1 MEAMATKEK
10 EKKQLQYN
18 AHGWA
23 TLDNGVRLNRSG
35 QGSVV
40 LFASGAVLFSGG
52 KLSTPTVP
60 KEPTS
65 PELPYVEHDFRML
78 SKAIIECYAL
88 DFTKDSVLKNATSLF
103 ATKIYK
109 DHETFVDNSIGAV
122 INPTWSDEKDNEGVN
137 GRFRFFKKFASS
149 IIDRLETDPPIL
161 DSCSVGIQFT
171 FIKSHPN
178 LENFYW
184 HLGEEIQGSV
194 VRLII
199 TKIIA
204 VSEVSIVC
212 AGADPNA
219 KKLSLNH
226 FEETSS
232 EPGEEKPQTEE
243 NMKLKAKQL
252 LALGLSLESLGLV
265 KQGEDVELSSE
276 QFEVVLQKAGLEIT
290 KLKTSLNS
298 YAGLTDQESFPVGF
312 DHESNVAKLKELLDE
327 PKKIIEHDRSEVLKA
342 YRLFVSG
349 KADKTIEEMI
359 ESADLKQLKALAHQY
374 GIKLNQKFPART
386 DELGNN
392 TRASGNGGGELEDTE
407 PYMTVEIPA

>member
-10 EKKQLQYN
+10 EKKQLQYD

-40 LFASGAVLFSGG
+40 LFASGAVLSGGG
-52 KLSTPTVP
+52 KLSTSTIP
-60 KEPTS
+60 KEPT
-65 PELPYVEHDFRML
+65 PTDLPYVEYDFRML
-78 SKAIIECYAL
+78 SKSLIECYAL
-88 DFTKDSVLKNATSLF
+88 DFTKDNVLKNATSLF

-122 INPTWSDEKDNEGVN
+122 IDPIWSDDKDNEGVN

-171 FIKSHPN
+171 FIKSHPY

-184 HLGEEIQGSV
+184 HLGEEIEGSV

-204 VSEVSIVC
+204 VPEVSIVC

-226 FEETSS
+226 FEQTSS
-232 EPGEEKPQTEE
+232 ELGEEKPQEE
-243 NMKLKAKQL
+243 NMKLKAKL
-252 LALGLSLESLGLV
+252 FALLGLSLESLGLE
-265 KQGEDVELSSE
+265 KQGEDVELSPE
-276 QFEVVLQKAGLEIT
+276 KYEVVLQKAGSEIS
-290 KLKTSLNS
+290 KLKTALNS
-298 YAGLTDQESFPVGF
+298 YAGLTNQETFPTGF

-342 YRLFVSG
+342 YRLFVNG
-349 KADKTIEEMI
+349 KADKIIEEMI

-374 GIKLNQKFPART
+374 GIKLNQKFLVRT
-386 DELGNN
+386 DELGNK

-407 PYMTVEIPA
+407 PYMTVEIPG

>member
-1 MEAMATKEK
+1 MATKEK
-10 EKKQLQYN
+10 EKKQLQYDS
-18 AHGWA
+18 HGWA
-23 TLDNGVRLNRSG
+23 KLDNGVKLNRSG

-40 LFASGAVLFSGG
+40 LYASGRVLSGG
-52 KLSTPTVP
+52 KKLSTPTIP
-60 KEPTS
+60 QEPTS
-65 PELPYVEHDFRML
+65 PELPYVEYEFRML
-78 SKAIIECYAL
+78 SKAFIECYAL
-88 DFTKDSVLKNATSLF
+88 DFTKDDVLKNATSLF
-103 ATKIYK
+103 QSKIYK
-109 DHETFVDNSIGAV
+109 DHETFVENSIGAV
-122 INPTWSDEKDNEGVN
+122 PTTLWIEEKGHEGVN

-171 FIKSHPN
+171 FIKSHPD

-184 HLGEEIQGSV
+184 HLGEEINGSV

-204 VSEVSIVC
+204 VPEVSIVC

-226 FEETSS
+226 FQQTSS
-232 EPGEEKPQTEE
+232 EPGEEESQREE
-243 NMKLKAKQL
+243 NMKLKAKLL

-276 QFEVVLQKAGLEIT
+276 QCEVVLQKAGSEISR
-290 KLKTSLNS
+290 LKTSLNS
-298 YAGLTDQESFPVGF
+298 YAGLTNQETFPAGF

-327 PKKIIEHDRSEVLKA
+327 PNKILEHNRKEVLKA
-342 YRLFVSG
+342 YRLFVNG

-374 GIKLNQKFPART
+374 GTKLEEKFPVRT
-386 DELGNN
+386 DELGNKS
-392 TRASGNGGGELEDTE
+392 RASGVSTPNDDTSDYFE
-407 PYMTVEIPA
+407 V

>member
-10 EKKQLQYN
+10 EKKQLQYD

-23 TLDNGVRLNRSG
+23 KLDNGVQLNRSG

-40 LFASGAVLFSGG
+40 LFASGTVLSGG
-52 KLSTPTVP
+52 KKLSTPTTP
-60 KEPTS
+60 RESTS
-65 PELPYVEHDFRML
+65 PDLPYVEHDFRML
-78 SKAIIECYAL
+78 SKALIECYAL
-88 DFTKDSVLKNATSLF
+88 DFTKDNVLKNATSLF

-109 DHETFVDNSIGAV
+109 DHETFVENSIGAV
-122 INPTWSDEKDNEGVN
+122 IDPTWSDEKNNEGVN

-184 HLGEEIQGSV
+184 HLGEEIDGSV

-199 TKIIA
+199 TKITT
-204 VSEVSIVC
+204 VFEVSIVC

-226 FEETSS
+226 FEQTSS
-232 EPGEEKPQTEE
+232 DSGEGKPQTEE
-243 NMKLKAKQL
+243 NMKLKAKQI
-252 LALGLSLESLGLV
+252 LALGLSLESLGLE
-265 KQGEDVELSSE
+265 KQGEDVELSPE
-276 QFEVVLQKAGLEIT
+276 KYEVVLQKAGSEYS
-290 KLKTSLNS
+290 KLKAALNS
-298 YAGLTDQESFPVGF
+298 YAGLTNQEAFPAGF

-327 PKKIIEHDRSEVLKA
+327 PRKILEHNRNEVLKA
-342 YRLFVSG
+342 YRLFVNG
-349 KADKTIEEMI
+349 KTDETIEELI
-359 ESADLKQLKALAHQY
+359 KSADLKQVKALGVQY
-374 GIKLNQKFPART
+374 GIKLEEKFPKRE
-386 DELGNN
+386 DEKGNL
-392 TRASGNGGGELEDTE
+392 TRASGQNSELSEKD
-407 PYMTVEIPA
+407 EIIII

>member
-10 EKKQLQYN
+10 EKKQLQYDS
-18 AHGWA
+18 HGWA
-23 TLDNGVRLNRSG
+23 KLDNGVKLNRSG

-40 LFASGAVLFSGG
+40 LYASGRVLSGG
-52 KLSTPTVP
+52 KKLSTPTIP
-60 KEPTS
+60 QEPTS
-65 PELPYVEHDFRML
+65 PELPYVEYEFRML
-78 SKAIIECYAL
+78 SKAFIECYAL
-88 DFTKDSVLKNATSLF
+88 DFTKDDVLKNATSLF
-103 ATKIYK
+103 QSKIYK
-109 DHETFVDNSIGAV
+109 DHETFVENSIGAV
-122 INPTWSDEKDNEGVN
+122 PTTLWIEEKGHEGVN

-171 FIKSHPN
+171 FIKSHPD

-184 HLGEEIQGSV
+184 HLGEEINGSV

-204 VSEVSIVC
+204 VPEVSIVC

-226 FEETSS
+226 FQQTSS
-232 EPGEEKPQTEE
+232 EPGEEESQREE
-243 NMKLKAKQL
+243 NMKLKAKLL

-276 QFEVVLQKAGLEIT
+276 QCEVVLQKAGSEISR
-290 KLKTSLNS
+290 LKTSLNS
-298 YAGLTDQESFPVGF
+298 YAGLTNQETFPAGF

-327 PKKIIEHDRSEVLKA
+327 PNKILEHNRKEVLKA
-342 YRLFVSG
+342 YRLFVNG

-374 GIKLNQKFPART
+374 GTKLEEKFPVRT
-386 DELGNN
+386 DELGNKS
-392 TRASGNGGGELEDTE
+392 RASGVSTPNDDTSDYFE
-407 PYMTVEIPA
+407 V

>member
-10 EKKQLQYN
+10 EKKQLQYDSR
-18 AHGWA
+18 GWA

-40 LFASGAVLFSGG
+40 LYASGAVLSGGG
-52 KLSTPTVP
+52 KLSTSTVS
-60 KEPTS
+60 KESTS
-65 PELPYVEHDFRML
+65 PDLPYVEHDFRML
-78 SKAIIECYAL
+78 SKSLIECYAL
-88 DFTKDSVLKNATSLF
+88 DFTKDNVLKSATSLF

-122 INPTWSDEKDNEGVN
+122 INPIWNDEKDNEGVN
-137 GRFRFFKKFASS
+137 GTFRFFKKFASS

-171 FIKSHPN
+171 FIKSHPY

-184 HLGEEIQGSV
+184 HLGEEIEGSV

-204 VSEVSIVC
+204 VTEVSIVC

-226 FEETSS
+226 FEDTSS
-232 EPGEEKPQTEE
+232 DLGEEEPQTEK
-243 NMKLKAKQL
+243 NMKLKAKLL
-252 LALGLSLESLGLV
+252 LALGLSLESLGLE
-265 KQGEDVELSSE
+265 KQGEDVELSAE
-276 QFEVVLQKAGLEIT
+276 KYEVVLQKAGLENS
-290 KLKTSLNS
+290 KLKTALNS
-298 YAGLTDQESFPVGF
+298 YAGLTNQEVFPAGF

-327 PKKIIEHDRSEVLKA
+327 PRKILERNRKEVLTA
-342 YRLFVSG
+342 YRLFVNG
-349 KADKTIEEMI
+349 KADETIEEMI
-359 ESADLKQLKALAHQY
+359 ENADLKQLKALAHQY
-374 GIKLNQKFPART
+374 GVKLNEKFPIT
-386 DELGNN
+386 EDENGMKS
-392 TRASGNGGGELEDTE
+392 RASGKSSLQEDE
-407 PYMTVEIPA
+407 SEFYEV

>member
-1 MEAMATKEK
+1 MATKEK

-40 LFASGAVLFSGG
+40 LYASGAVLSGAG
-52 KLSTPTVP
+52 KLSTTTVP
-60 KEPTS
+60 KEPTPS
-65 PELPYVEHDFRML
+65 DLPYVEHDFRML
-78 SKAIIECYAL
+78 SKALIECYAL
-88 DFTKDSVLKNATSLF
+88 DFRKDHVLKSATSLF

-109 DHETFVDNSIGAV
+109 DHETFVENSIGAV
-122 INPTWSDEKDNEGVN
+122 INPIWSDEKDNEGVN
-137 GRFRFFKKFASS
+137 GTFRFFKKFALS

-161 DSCSVGIQFT
+161 DSCSAGIQFT
-171 FIKSHPN
+171 YIKSHPN

-184 HLGEEIQGSV
+184 HLGEEIEGSV
-194 VRLII
+194 VRLVI

-226 FEETSS
+226 FEESSS

-243 NMKLKAKQL
+243 NMKLKAKL
-252 LALGLSLESLGLV
+252 LAALGLSLESLGLV
-265 KQGEDVELSSE
+265 KQGEEVELSSE
-276 QFEVVLQKAGLEIT
+276 QYEVVLQKAGSEIS

-298 YAGLTDQESFPVGF
+298 YARLTNQESFPAGF
-312 DHESNVAKLKELLDE
+312 DHESNVATLKELLEE
-327 PKKIIEHDRSEVLKA
+327 PKKILEDNRREVLKA
-342 YRLFVSG
+342 YRLFVNG
-349 KADKTIEEMI
+349 TADETIEEMI
-359 ESADLKQLKALAHQY
+359 ENADLKQLKALAHQY
-374 GIKLNQKFPART
+374 GIKLNEKFPIRT
-386 DELGNN
+386 DELGNKS
-392 TRASGNGGGELEDTE
+392 RASGVSTYEETFDYFE
-407 PYMTVEIPA
+407 V

>member
-10 EKKQLQYN
+10 EKKQLQYD

-40 LFASGAVLFSGG
+40 LFASGAVLSGGG
-52 KLSTPTVP
+52 KLSTSTIP
-60 KEPTS
+60 KEPT
-65 PELPYVEHDFRML
+65 PTDLPYVEYDFRML
-78 SKAIIECYAL
+78 SKSLIECYAL
-88 DFTKDSVLKNATSLF
+88 DFTKDNVLKNATSLF

-122 INPTWSDEKDNEGVN
+122 IDPIWSDDKDNEGVN

-161 DSCSVGIQFT
+161 DACSVGIQFT

-184 HLGEEIQGSV
+184 HLGEEIEGSV

-204 VSEVSIVC
+204 VPEVSIVC

-226 FEETSS
+226 FEQTSS
-232 EPGEEKPQTEE
+232 DLGEEKPQTEE
-243 NMKLKAKQL
+243 NMKLKAKL
-252 LALGLSLESLGLV
+252 FALLGLSLESLGLE
-265 KQGEDVELSSE
+265 KQGEDVELSHE
-276 QFEVVLQKAGLEIT
+276 KYEVVLQKAGSEIS
-290 KLKTSLNS
+290 KLKTTLNS
-298 YAGLTDQESFPVGF
+298 YAGLTNQETFPTGF
-312 DHESNVAKLKELLDE
+312 DHESNVANLKSLLDE
-327 PKKIIEHDRSEVLKA
+327 PKKILEENRTQVLKA
-342 YRLFVSG
+342 YSLFMDG
-349 KADKTIEEMI
+349 KTNPTIEAMI
-359 ESADLKQLKALAHQY
+359 QNADLEQVKALGLEY
-374 GIKLNQKFPART
+374 GIKLDQKFPVT
-386 DELGNN
+386 KDKNGNL
-392 TRASGNGGGELEDTE
+392 TRASGQNGLSNNDEEIVIINGG
-407 PYMTVEIPA
+407 